1 MGGWLVS
8 LLCGLNSRPDT
19 FRPMALRSARRKFPM
34 QIETERLLIRSLEI
48 ADASPLAA
56 IWSDPEVT
64 RHMGGPRDFA
74 AIREGL
80 KEDARTG
87 NQAVTD
93 LWTVVEKASGQVIGH
108 CGFLEKDVDDQAEI
122 ELIYVFASDSWGKG
136 YATEAALALRDHAF
150 HRLGLRRIIALIAPG
165 NPASARV
172 AEKIGMQLEK
182 KTRRPSGKIM
192 SVYSIHSEPRNE
204 AT

>member
-1 MGGWLVS
+1 
-8 LLCGLNSRPDT
+8 
-19 FRPMALRSARRKFPM
+19 M
-34 QIETERLLIRSLEI
+34 QIETERLLIRSLEV
-48 ADASPLAA
+48 ADASPLAV
-56 IWSDPEVT
+56 IWSDPAVT

-80 KEDARTG
+80 AEDARSEA
-87 NQAVTD
+87 QAAID
-93 LWTVVEKASGQVIGH
+93 LWPVVEKASGQVIGH
-108 CGFLEKDVDDQAEI
+108 CGLLEKDVDDQVEI

-136 YATEAALALRDHAF
+136 YATEAASALRDYAF

-182 KTRRPSGKIM
+182 ETRRPSGKIM
-192 SVYSIHSEPRNE
+192 SVYAIHSEPGNE
-204 AT
+204 AACKLLGG

>member
-1 MGGWLVS
+1 MPPG
-8 LLCGLNSRPDT
+8 
-19 FRPMALRSARRKFPM
+19 FARRKLAM
-34 QIETERLLIRSLEI
+34 QIETERLRIRSLEV
-48 ADASPLAA
+48 ADAASLAA

-80 KEDARTG
+80 EEDARTG
-87 NQAVTD
+87 DQAVMD

-108 CGFLEKDVDDQAEI
+108 CGFLEKDVDGQAEI
-122 ELIYVFASDSWGKG
+122 ELIYVFASDCWGKG

-150 HRLGLRRIIALIAPG
+150 RHLGLRRFIALIAPG

-182 KTRRPSGKIM
+182 ETRRPSGKIM
-192 SVYSIHSEPRNE
+192 SVYSIHYLEPGFRVG
-204 AT
+204 